1 MEIKKVVVI
10 GSGTMGSGI
19 AAHLCNAN
27 IPVTL
32 LDLKTDI
39 SEKARDNIQ
48 RSKPPLL
55 LDKSK
60 INNIKVGNIFE
71 NFSEVKEADWV
82 VEAVVERIDVK
93 HDIYE
98 KIFKERKKGA
108 IVSSNTSSIPIKV
121 LSQNL
126 TEGEKKDFCI
136 THFFNP
142 VRYMA
147 LLEIVKNENNDLEK
161 INALKKFCEIE
172 LGKGAIV
179 CNDTPGFLGNR
190 VGVYA
195 MQIAMTEAFKMKLSI
210 EEADA
215 IFGRPMGIPKTG
227 IFGLYDLIGIDL
239 MADVLKSFIKELPKT
254 DNFHEVAKEIPL
266 VKKLIETGYT
276 GRKGKGGFY
285 RINKTDGK
293 KVMEAL
299 NLETGEYHASKKINI
314 KSGKVD
320 LVALIN
326 RDDKYGKYAWSV
338 ISKIIKYASSLIPG
352 ITKEFND
359 IDEAMRLGFN
369 WSKGPFEM
377 LEEIG
382 VDNFFNK
389 VDEYGNIDFLENL
402 AKSKNEKFY
411 GERQKY
417 TDIETLGKV
426 KKKATSIDGND
437 SAKIYRFKDYNIV
450 EFTTKANALD
460 YDSMDALNKAT
471 DKPLIIINESMQFS
485 AGVNL
490 SYTMN
495 YADKRDF
502 KSIEK
507 FIKYFQETCKQL
519 KYSDH
524 PVISAPSGLTLGG
537 GFEVM
542 VQSNFVAS
550 HTNIV
555 VGLVETIV
563 GLVPAGGGCKE
574 MLARW
579 LETEEAKKDP
589 HYAPLRVFDIIG
601 NAKTATSPV
610 EAEPLKYLRAKDK
623 KIMNRNSLLEVSK
636 KIIEENRDFK
646 TPSENSFNLPGK
658 AVKDEMIKT
667 LEKLYDDKIILDHG
681 MEVGKELANVLSGG
695 DTTIDKTL
703 SEDDMFKLE
712 LDSFMRLIETKKTQ
726 ERIKHTLATGKPL
739 VNYYFLLFFIF
750 YFFITKFFNYLLFF
764 SYLLQIKFSFP
775 FFYSFIFFYNSFFFC
790 NSSFNYFLFF

>member
-19 AAHLCNAN
+19 AAQLCNAN

-32 LDLKTDI
+32 LDLKTEI
-39 SEKARDNIQ
+39 SKKARDRIHKS
-48 RSKPPLL
+48 RPPLL

-60 INNIKVGNIFE
+60 INNIKVGNILDDFA
-71 NFSEVKEADWV
+71 EVNEADWV
-82 VEAVVERIDVK
+82 VEAVVERIDIK

-126 TEGEKKDFCI
+126 TEEEKKDFCI

-142 VRYMA
+142 VRYMD

-161 INALKKFCEIE
+161 INSLKKFCETE

-195 MQIAMTEAFKMKLSI
+195 MQIAMTEAFKMKLSV

-215 IFGRPMGIPKTG
+215 TFGRPMGIPKTG

-239 MADVLKSFIKELPKT
+239 MADVLKSFIKELPET
-254 DNFHEVAKEIPL
+254 DKFHEVAKEIPL
-266 VKKLIETGYT
+266 VKKLIDEGYT

-285 RINKTDGK
+285 RINKTDDK
-293 KVMEAL
+293 KIMEAL
-299 NLETGEYHASKKINI
+299 NLETGEYSPSKKINI
-314 KSGKVD
+314 KSEKVD
-320 LVALIN
+320 LKTLIN
-326 RDDKYGKYAWSV
+326 RDDKYGEYAWSV
-338 ISKIIKYASSLIPG
+338 ISKIIKYASSLVPG

-369 WSKGPFEM
+369 WAKGPFEM

-382 VDNFFNK
+382 VTNFFDK
-389 VDEYGNIDFLENL
+389 IDDYKGNNFLENL

-426 KKKATSIDGND
+426 KKRALSIDGNN
-437 SAKIYRFKDYNIV
+437 SAEIYRFKDYNIV

-460 YDSMDALNKAT
+460 YNSMDALKKAT

-485 AGVNL
+485 SGVNL
-490 SYTMN
+490 SYTMEF
-495 YADKRDF
+495 ADKGDF

-507 FIKYFQETCKQL
+507 FIRYFQETCKHL

-542 VQSNFVAS
+542 VHSNFVVS

-563 GLVPAGGGCKE
+563 GLIPAGGGCKE

-579 LETEEAKKDP
+579 LDTEEAKKDP
-589 HYAPLRVFDIIG
+589 CYASLKVFDIIG
-601 NAKTATSPV
+601 YGKTATSPI
-610 EAEPLKYLRAKDK
+610 EAEPMKYLRPADK
-623 KIMNRNSLLEVSK
+623 KIMNRNSLLEASK
-636 KIIEENRDFK
+636 KILEDNRDFK
-646 TPSENSFNLPGK
+646 APSETKLNLQGNAAK
-658 AVKDEMIKT
+658 EKMIKILET
-667 LEKLYDDKIILDHG
+667 LYNDKVILDHG

-695 DTTIDKTL
+695 DTNIDKTL
-703 SEDDMFKLE
+703 SEEDLFKLE
-712 LDSFMRLIETKKTQ
+712 LDAFMKLIETKETQ
-726 ERIKHTLATGKPL
+726 DRIKHTLATGKPL
-739 VNYYFLLFFIF
+739 IN
-750 YFFITKFFNYLLFF
+750 
-764 SYLLQIKFSFP
+764 
-775 FFYSFIFFYNSFFFC
+775 
-790 NSSFNYFLFF
+790 

>member
-32 LDLKTDI
+32 LDLKTEI
-39 SEKARDNIQ
+39 SEKARERIYK
-48 RSKPPLL
+48 SKPPLL

-60 INNIKVGNIFE
+60 INNINTGNINEDFHV
-71 NFSEVKEADWV
+71 VKDADWI
-82 VEAVVERIDVK
+82 VEAVVERIDIK
-93 HDIYE
+93 HNIYQ

-126 TEGEKKDFCI
+126 SNEEKKDFCI

-142 VRYMA
+142 VRYMG

-161 INALKKFCEIE
+161 INSLKKFCEEE

-215 IFGRPMGIPKTG
+215 VFGRPMGIPKTG
-227 IFGLYDLIGIDL
+227 VFGLYDLIGIDL
-239 MADVLKSFIKELPKT
+239 MADVLKSFIKELPHA
-254 DNFHEVAKEIPL
+254 DPFHIIAKEIPL
-266 VKKLIETGYT
+266 VKQLIENGYT

-285 RINKTDGK
+285 RMNKSNNK
-293 KVMEAL
+293 KFLEAI
-299 NLETGEYHASKKINI
+299 NLESSEYSKVKKIDLGI
-314 KSGKVD
+314 GTVD
-320 LVALIN
+320 LKNLIN
-326 RDDKYGKYAWSV
+326 RKDKYGEYAWSV
-338 ISKIIKYASSLIPG
+338 ISKIIKYASSLVPG
-352 ITKEFND
+352 ITDKFND

-369 WSKGPFEM
+369 WTIGPFEM
-377 LEEIG
+377 LKEIG
-382 VDNFFNK
+382 VENFFNRI
-389 VDEYGNIDFLENL
+389 DEYQNNKFLENL
-402 AKSKNEKFY
+402 SNTKNEKFY
-411 GERQKY
+411 GDRQLY
-417 TDIETLGKV
+417 TDIETLGKI
-426 KKKATSIDGND
+426 KPKAIKIDKNK
-437 SAKIYRFKDYNIV
+437 SAEIYRFKDFNIV

-460 YDSMDALNKAT
+460 YDSMDSLKNAT

-490 SYTMN
+490 TYTMN
-495 YADKRDF
+495 FADKGDF

-507 FIKYFQETCKQL
+507 FIKYFQETCKHL

-537 GFEVM
+537 GFEVL

-563 GLVPAGGGCKE
+563 GLIPAGGGCKE
-574 MLARW
+574 MLWRW
-579 LETEEAKKDP
+579 SQAEEAKKDP
-589 HYAPLRVFDIIG
+589 DFAPLKVFDIIG
-601 NAKTATSPV
+601 YAKTATSPV
-610 EAEPLKYLRAKDK
+610 EAELLKYLKPEDK
-623 KIMNRNSLLEVSK
+623 KIMNRNSLFSVSK
-636 KIIEENRDFK
+636 KILENNQDFK
-646 TPSENSFNLPGK
+646 VPKECTFNLSGK
-658 AVKDEMIKT
+658 PLKEKMIKI
-667 LEKLYDDKIILDHG
+667 LEKLYNKKVILDHG

-695 DTTIDKTL
+695 ETTIGKTI
-703 SEDDMFKLE
+703 SEDELFKLE
-712 LDSFMRLIETKKTQ
+712 LDSFMRLIENKKTQ
-726 ERIKHTLATGKPL
+726 DRIKHTLATGKPL
-739 VNYYFLLFFIF
+739 VN
-750 YFFITKFFNYLLFF
+750 
-764 SYLLQIKFSFP
+764 
-775 FFYSFIFFYNSFFFC
+775 
-790 NSSFNYFLFF
+790 

>member
-1 MEIKKVVVI
+1 MEIKKVVII

-27 IPVTL
+27 VPVTL
-32 LDLKTDI
+32 LDLTTEI
-39 SEKARDNIQ
+39 STNARDRIFKS
-48 RSKPPLL
+48 RPPLL
-55 LDKSK
+55 IDKSK
-60 INNIKVGNIFE
+60 INNIKVGNISDDFDI
-71 NFSEVKEADWV
+71 VKEADWI
-82 VEAVVERIDVK
+82 VEAVVERIDIK
-93 HDIYE
+93 HQIYD
-98 KIFKERKKGA
+98 KIFKSRKDGA

-126 TEGEKKDFCI
+126 TNEQKKDFCI

-142 VRYMA
+142 VRYMG

-161 INALKKFCEIE
+161 INGLQKFCEIE

-195 MQIAMTEAFKMKLSI
+195 MQIAMTEAFKMKLTV

-227 IFGLYDLIGIDL
+227 VFGLYDLIGIDL

-254 DNFHEVAKEIPL
+254 DKFHEVAQEIPL
-266 VKKLIETGYT
+266 IKKLIETGYT
-276 GRKGKGGFY
+276 GRKGKGGFF
-285 RINKTDGK
+285 RINKDGGAK
-293 KVMEAL
+293 ILEAL
-299 NLETGEYHASKKINI
+299 NLETGDYSPSKKIDI
-314 KSGKVD
+314 KSEKVD
-320 LVALIN
+320 LKKLIN

-338 ISKIIKYASSLIPG
+338 ISKIIKYASSLVTE
-352 ITKEFND
+352 ITDEFND

-382 VDNFFNK
+382 VENFFGKIDNYSGNK
-389 VDEYGNIDFLENL
+389 FLENL
-402 AKSKNEKFY
+402 AKSKNENFY

-417 TDIETLGKV
+417 TKIETLGKV
-426 KKKATSIDGND
+426 KRKAQSIDGNS
-437 SAKIYRFKDYNIV
+437 SAQIYKFKDYNIV

-460 YDSMDALNKAT
+460 YDSMDALKKAT

-490 SYTMN
+490 SYTMDFAN
-495 YADKRDF
+495 KGDF

-507 FIKYFQETCKQL
+507 FIKYFQETCKEL
-519 KYSDH
+519 KYSKY

-537 GFEVM
+537 GFEVL

-555 VGLVETIV
+555 IGLVETIV
-563 GLVPAGGGCKE
+563 GLIPAGGGCKE

-579 LETEEAKKDP
+579 QNTEESKKDP
-589 HYAPLRVFDIIG
+589 HFAPLKVFDIIG
-601 NAKTATSPV
+601 YGKTATSPV
-610 EAEPLKYLRAKDK
+610 EAEPLKYLKPEDK
-623 KIMNRNSLLEVSK
+623 KIMNRNSLLEASK
-636 KIIEENRDFK
+636 QILDENRDFNS
-646 TPSENSFNLPGK
+646 PSELVFNLPGES
-658 AVKDEMIKT
+658 VRGEMYKV
-667 LEKLYDDKIILDHG
+667 LDKLYNDKVIQDHG
-681 MEVGKELANVLSGG
+681 MEVAKELAYVLSGG
-695 DTTIDKTL
+695 DTSIDKQL
-703 SEDDMFKLE
+703 SEDDLFKLE
-712 LDSFMRLIETKKTQ
+712 LGAFMKLIETPKTQ

-739 VNYYFLLFFIF
+739 VN
-750 YFFITKFFNYLLFF
+750 
-764 SYLLQIKFSFP
+764 
-775 FFYSFIFFYNSFFFC
+775 
-790 NSSFNYFLFF
+790 

>member
-1 MEIKKVVVI
+1 MEIKKVVII

-32 LDLKTDI
+32 LDLKTEI
-39 SEKARDNIQ
+39 SVKARDRIHKS
-48 RSKPPLL
+48 RPPLL

-60 INNIKVGNIFE
+60 INNIKVGNIVD
-71 NFSEVKEADWV
+71 NFDEVKEADWV
-82 VEAVVERIDVK
+82 VEAVVERIDIK

-121 LSQNL
+121 LSQHL
-126 TEGEKKDFCI
+126 SEEEKKDFCI

-142 VRYMA
+142 VRYMG

-161 INALKKFCEIE
+161 INSLKKFCETE

-195 MQIAMTEAFKMKLSI
+195 MQIAMTEAFKMKLLV

-227 IFGLYDLIGIDL
+227 VFGLYDLIGIDL
-239 MADVLKSFIKELPKT
+239 MVDVLKSFIKELPET
-254 DNFHEVAKEIPL
+254 DKFHKVSTEIPL
-266 VKKLIETGYT
+266 IKKLIETGYT

-285 RINKTDGK
+285 RVNKTDGK

-299 NLETGEYHASKKINI
+299 NLETGEYSSSKKINI
-314 KSGKVD
+314 KSEKTD
-320 LVALIN
+320 LKSLIN
-326 RDDKYGKYAWSV
+326 RDDKYGRYAWSV
-338 ISKIIKYASSLIPG
+338 ISKIIKYASSLVPN

-369 WSKGPFEM
+369 WAKGPFEM

-382 VDNFFNK
+382 VANFFDK
-389 VDEYGNIDFLENL
+389 IDEYQNNDFLEKL
-402 AKSKNEKFY
+402 AKTKNEKFY

-426 KKKATSIDGND
+426 KKTATSIDGNN
-437 SAKIYRFKDYNIV
+437 SAQIYRFKDYNVV

-460 YDSMDALNKAT
+460 YDSMDALKKAT

-490 SYTMN
+490 SYTMDFVN
-495 YADKRDF
+495 KGDF

-507 FIKYFQETCKQL
+507 FIRYFQETCKHL

-542 VQSNFVAS
+542 VHSNFVAS

-555 VGLVETIV
+555 IGLVETIV
-563 GLVPAGGGCKE
+563 GLIPAGGGCKE

-579 LETEEAKKDP
+579 LDTNEAKKDP
-589 HYAPLRVFDIIG
+589 HYASLKVFDIIG
-601 NAKTATSPV
+601 YAKTATSPI
-610 EAEPLKYLRAKDK
+610 EAEPLKYLKPEDR
-623 KIMNRNSLLEVSK
+623 KIMNRNSLLQVSK
-636 KIIEENRDFK
+636 KIIEDNRDFK
-646 TPSENSFNLPGK
+646 APSETKFNLPGK
-658 AVKDEMIKT
+658 VVKEEMTKI
-667 LEKLYDDKIILDHG
+667 LEKLYNDKIILDHG
-681 MEVGKELANVLSGG
+681 LIVGIELANVLSGG
-695 DTTIDKTL
+695 DTTIEKNL
-703 SEDDMFKLE
+703 SEEDLFKLE
-712 LDSFMRLIETKKTQ
+712 LDAFMKLIETKETQ
-726 ERIKHTLATGKPL
+726 ERIKHTLSTGKPL
-739 VNYYFLLFFIF
+739 IN
-750 YFFITKFFNYLLFF
+750 
-764 SYLLQIKFSFP
+764 
-775 FFYSFIFFYNSFFFC
+775 
-790 NSSFNYFLFF
+790 